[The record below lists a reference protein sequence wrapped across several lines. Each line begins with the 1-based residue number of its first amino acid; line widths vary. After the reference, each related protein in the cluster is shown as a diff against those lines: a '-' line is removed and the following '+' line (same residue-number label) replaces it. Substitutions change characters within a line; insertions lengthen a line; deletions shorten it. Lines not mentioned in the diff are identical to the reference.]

1 MEHQEIQFF
10 FETPIQIRFN
20 DIDSLGHVNNT
31 IIQEYFDLGRMH
43 YFKSVFTP
51 DINWKIFP
59 AIIASIKTDFVSPV
73 FINNKLL
80 VKTKITKIG
89 TKSMNLIQHITDADG
104 ILKAVSHSVMVGF
117 DHKMQSSI
125 QINQEWRDKIS
136 SAEKGSTEL

>member
-1 MEHQEIQFF
+1 MEQQQIEFF

-43 YFKSVFTP
+43 YFKSVFNP
-51 DINWKIFP
+51 DINWTKFA

-73 FINNKLL
+73 FINNQLL

-89 TKSMNLIQHITDADG
+89 NKSMNLVQHITDNDG
-104 ILKAVSHSVMVGF
+104 AIKAVSHSVMVGF
-117 DHKMQSSI
+117 DHKTQGSI
-125 QINQEWRDKIS
+125 PINKEWRDKICA
-136 SAEKGSTEL
+136 AEKNTIEQ